1 MNLNK
6 KITSSKTKH
15 LIVENKFKKI
25 EAFDTIYFLGK
36 NILNYLVFQTTQRYF
51 KRVRGNKDHVLSWKS
66 KGLSDGSIRS
76 PSRSNNILN
85 PLLGYVGTKTRVEFK
100 GSCWRQD
107 KISFDHEK
115 LVNISTAY

>member
-100 GSCWRQD
+100 GSC
-107 KISFDHEK
+107 
-115 LVNISTAY
+115 